1 MINWKVRFKNPIFI
15 ANLVMS
21 ILLPI
26 LTYFGLTVEDLT
38 TWSKLGNVLVEALC
52 NPYVVGTIIV
62 SVWNAVNDP
71 TTKGVSDSNQAL
83 TYESPKE

>member
-15 ANLVMS
+15 ANLVMA

-38 TWSKLGNVLVEALC
+38 SWGKLGTVLVEALC

-62 SVWNAVNDP
+62 SVWNAINDP
-71 TTKGVSDSNQAL
+71 TTKGVSDSSQAL